1 MQDRYA
7 GDVGDFVKLGLLRAL
22 SKGRKLGVAW
32 YRYPDENKN
41 SDGRHIN
48 YLNKPE
54 LYQHLDLDL
63 FDHLNTVVA
72 TERSIRSLQPI
83 LDLTASSGQP
93 LDPTTT
99 APKDRPQW
107 RREWFQ
113 NVLEDLQACDLIFA
127 DPDNGIVDD
136 SIHRITQAKFGKQIP
151 LSEVRRLAED
161 RCAIIYHHNTRRR
174 GGHDLEVDHWLSEI
188 GLPSIAIRAKAFS
201 PRTFFI
207 VNPDSDLINRANAFC
222 KRWKGLKVSI
232 DGATKPQSTPSNAIR
247 SYDKDVA
254 SHIFTRITTMF
265 DTPVIQNNLRG
276 LWVEAMICELLGP
289 DWKHTGADWAAWDIE
304 HKDGTKIEV
313 KQSAVAQTWG
323 PSNSA
328 PRFDIKAAAGH
339 YPDGKTYVKN
349 SEGKRYADIYVFA
362 WHDGSDQRN
371 PDEWEFYVVMA
382 KDLPEGQKSI
392 GLSGVREL
400 SSVLT
405 AMELAECVG
414 KVTFS

>member
-7 GDVGDFVKLGLLRAL
+7 GDVGDFVKLGLLRVL
-22 SKGRKLGVAW
+22 SQGRKLGVAW
-32 YRYPDENKN
+32 YRYPDENHN
-41 SDGRHIN
+41 SDGRHIG
-48 YLNKPE
+48 YLNQPE
-54 LYQHLDLDL
+54 LYRHLDPDL
-63 FDHLNTVVA
+63 FDHLKTVVA

-83 LDLTASSGQP
+83 LDLTVSSDQP

-99 APKDRPQW
+99 PPKDKPQW

-113 NVLEDLQACDLIFA
+113 DVLEDLQACDLIFA

-136 SIHRITQAKFGKQIP
+136 STHRKTQVKFGKQIP
-151 LSEVRRLAED
+151 LSEIRQLAEG

-207 VNPDSDLINRANAFC
+207 VNPDNDLINSAAAFC
-222 KRWKGLKVSI
+222 ERWKDLKVSLH
-232 DGATKPQSTPSNAIR
+232 GSTKPQITPSNPIR

-254 SHIFTRITTMF
+254 SRVFTRIRTMF

-276 LWVEAMICELLGP
+276 LWVEAMICELLGS

-313 KQSAVAQTWG
+313 KQSAAAQTWG

-328 PRFDIKAAAGH
+328 PSFDIKAAAGH

-349 SEGKRYADIYVFA
+349 NEGKRYADIYVFA
-362 WHDGSDQRN
+362 WHDGTDQRN
-371 PDEWEFYVVMA
+371 PDEWEFYVVET
-382 KDLPEGQKSI
+382 KDLPEGQRSI
-392 GLSGVREL
+392 GLSGIQKITSPTSDKEL
-400 SSVLT
+400 RKIVEKVL
-405 AMELAECVG
+405 
-414 KVTFS
+414 